1 MTQCIVTYG
10 RIHTYM
16 YNFLF
21 KKEQKC
27 KVNSIFFKDA
37 YLRKYMEGGL
47 ESRDYTYL
55 VDVGA
60 YVYVGLIL
68 KI

>member
-1 MTQCIVTYG
+1 
-10 RIHTYM
+10 M